1 MKKARNHS
9 LPILITGGCGF
20 IGSNFIPYFLQKYP
34 NYLIINLDK
43 LTYAGNR
50 ENLKELGDNPQYKF
64 IRGDIGNR
72 KLIERIFHEFDILGI
87 IHFAAESHVDNSIEK
102 PDVFIKTNIEGTF
115 TLLDAA
121 KNYWLESPKKYKT
134 GYQGCRFHH
143 ISTDEVYGSLN
154 DTGIFREDSPYAPNS
169 PYSASKA
176 GSDFL
181 VRSYFHT
188 YGLNTVISNCS
199 NNYGPKQHHEKFI
212 PTIIRKA
219 LRLEKIPVYG
229 TGKNIR
235 DWIYVL
241 DHCKAVDSVYH
252 HGRQGESYNI
262 GARNELTNISIAQ
275 KICTILDEIAP
286 QFKQGSPVK
295 RYADLIEFVT
305 DRPGHDFRYAI
316 DPTKIE
322 RELHWSTEESF
333 EDGLKKTIKW
343 YLEKS

>member
-9 LPILITGGCGF
+9 IPFLITGGCGF
-20 IGSNFIPYFLQKYP
+20 IGSNFIRYFLQQYP

-50 ENLKELGDNPQYKF
+50 ENLKDVVDNPRYKF
-64 IRGDIGNR
+64 IRGDICNR
-72 KLIERIFHEFDILGI
+72 KLIERIFHDFDILGI

-115 TLLDAA
+115 TLLDVAR
-121 KNYWLESPKKYKT
+121 KYWLESPKWYKT
-134 GYQGCRFHH
+134 DYQGCRFHH

-154 DTGIFREDSPYAPNS
+154 DTGIFREDSPHAPNS

-176 GSDFL
+176 SSDFL

-188 YGLNTVISNCS
+188 SGLNAVISNCS
-199 NNYGPKQHHEKFI
+199 NNYGPKQHAEKFI

-219 LRLEKIPVYG
+219 LHLEKIPVYG

-241 DHCKAVDSVYH
+241 DHCKAVDLVYH
-252 HGRQGESYNI
+252 QGQQGEAYNI
-262 GARNELTNISIAQ
+262 GGRNEQTNISIAQ
-275 KICTILDEIAP
+275 KICGILDEIAP
-286 QFKQGSPVK
+286 E
-295 RYADLIEFVT
+295 Y
-305 DRPGHDFRYAI
+305 
-316 DPTKIE
+316 
-322 RELHWSTEESF
+322 
-333 EDGLKKTIKW
+333 
-343 YLEKS
+343 